1 MENRFVRVRS
11 IKDIVI
17 CTLLLATGLLLVT
30 LPVSEAL
37 GITGFFILFAGLL
50 LCVMLKTGY
59 KDAETGARF
68 CKTER
73 FFGNEMREVLKKSM
87 ESPARICGDSE
98 DKGSSLRLDVYHS
111 QSCGKV
117 FCQLYE
123 YIPYKYEA
131 CSKIYEHS
139 YDEGAKLIEK

>member
-17 CTLLLATGLLLVT
+17 CALLLATGLLLVT

-111 QSCGKV
+111 QSCRKV

-139 YDEGAKLIEK
+139 YDEGARLIEK